1 MSTRAP
7 ALVLGLLLIVS
18 FLGVGREPWTPDEP
32 REAEISREM
41 WLAPSVVPSLNDTAF
56 VEKPP
61 LYYWTVAGVFALA
74 GGQSAAAAR
83 AVSAAAAFLTLLL
96 VFLWGRREFSPAVGL
111 VAAIGL
117 ATSVQFMIS
126 THWIIMDPLLM
137 LFTTAAAWAG
147 SELVQGRSRPRVWLA
162 FYGAL
167 SLALWTKGLIGPVL
181 IASGLLVYA
190 AARRSLDPVWR
201 VRPFLGVTVLA
212 LMTGVIAA
220 LIYMDAG
227 AAAVREWL
235 WVNHVQRFVH
245 PTYTGHDQ
253 PFYYYLS
260 ALPIA
265 LFPWWVP
272 FALVLRPSRWR
283 FGPTSLRRSAWY
295 EPRLYLAAL
304 SLGMVVLLSAA
315 STKRGLYLL
324 PMLPPLFLLLAAE
337 AVDWWEWRAT
347 AVWRS
352 SAWWLQ
358 VLFVVALAVGPT
370 AFALRYLQSTDPVAI
385 AALIAVGMVTVAL
398 VVQAYRGRESES
410 LGALGVLAVAGVAG
424 LVVLVVHLA
433 APERNMTAFL
443 RDLDRRM
450 APGEPVSL
458 IGDVDESVNG
468 IVPFVTGRRVVN
480 TTVADLPVRQPV
492 CVLVQNN
499 EAGRTA
505 PDLPRPYE
513 RKSAR
518 TFGPE
523 RYMAFWCRG
532 GDPRTAASLNGI
544 VPPPAQVSVAAI
556 AE

>member
-1 MSTRAP
+1 MSTRAT

-41 WLAPSVVPSLNDTAF
+41 WLAPSVVPSLNDVAF
-56 VEKPP
+56 LEKPP
-61 LYYWTVAGVFALA
+61 LYYWTVAGVFALT
-74 GGQSAAAAR
+74 GGQSALAAR
-83 AVSAAAAFLTLLL
+83 AVSGAAAFLTLLL
-96 VFLWGRREFSPAVGL
+96 VFFWGRREFSPAVGV

-126 THWIIMDPLLM
+126 THWIVIDPLLM

-147 SELVQGRSRPRVWLA
+147 SALVQGRSRAGALLA

-167 SLALWTKGLIGPVL
+167 TLALWTKGLIGPVL

-190 AARRSLDPVWR
+190 AGRRSLEPVWR
-201 VRPFLGVTVLA
+201 VRPLLGVAVMV

-220 LIYMDAG
+220 LIYADAG
-227 AAAVREWL
+227 AEAVREWL
-235 WVNHVQRFVH
+235 WVNHVQRFVN
-245 PTYTGHDQ
+245 PTYTGHHQ

-265 LFPWWVP
+265 VFPWWVP

-283 FGPTSLRRSAWY
+283 SGPASLRRGAWF
-295 EPRLYLAAL
+295 EPRLYLGAL

-337 AVDWWEWRAT
+337 AVDWWEWRA
-347 AVWRS
+347 ASLWRS
-352 SAWWLQ
+352 AAWWLQ
-358 VLFVVALAVGPT
+358 VLFVVGFATGPT
-370 AFALRYLQSTDPVAI
+370 AFAMRYLHSTDAVAV
-385 AALIAVGMVTVAL
+385 AALAAVGVVAGAL
-398 VVQAYRGRESES
+398 VVLAYRGRESAS
-410 LGALGVLAVAGVAG
+410 LGALGVFAVASVAG
-424 LVVLVVHLA
+424 LVVIVVHLA
-433 APERNMTAFL
+433 APERNMSAFL

-480 TTVADLPVRQPV
+480 TTVAELPVRQPS

-505 PDLPRPYE
+505 PELPRPYE
-513 RKSAR
+513 RKAAR

-532 GDPRTAASLNGI
+532 ADPPAAALLNGI
-544 VPPPAQVSVAAI
+544 VPPPSRVSVAVT